1 MITRRTLLQTS
12 AGAGLLT
19 GVGGLLPAWA
29 QNASKATRPPA
40 LAGVD
45 NVYDLSIGKRAID
58 IGGRMGDVT
67 AVNGSLPAPLL
78 RFRQGE
84 TVTLRVANEL
94 DEDTSIHWHGI
105 LLASEMDGVPNVSAS
120 FPGIP
125 PGETFV
131 YQYTLKQSGTYWY
144 HSHSGLQEPAGV
156 YGPMIVDPAG
166 RDPVAYDRE
175 HVIVLSDWSFENPDK
190 IFAKLKKSSDY
201 YNYQK
206 RTIGDLFRDVSND
219 GLKAT
224 MRERRMWGRMRMD
237 ATDTADITGATYTYL
252 MNGQAPGTNWTGLF
266 QPGERVRLRFV
277 NAAAMSYF
285 NIRIPG
291 LEMTVVEA
299 DGQLVQP
306 VTTDEFQ
313 ISVAETYDVIVE
325 PKEDRAYTIMAE
337 SMDRSGYARGTLATS
352 AGMTAAVP
360 EIRPRAIRTM
370 ADMAMDHSKM
380 AGMAGMSGMDDT
392 PDDGMSGMDHGN
404 MDHGAKKKMDHS
416 KMGHG
421 DKKPVDHSKMNHG
434 AMKGMDN
441 GSMKGMDHGS
451 MKGDAM
457 AGAPIPK
464 TSATPG
470 GPFLFGPGV
479 AMRAEMP
486 GKRLHERGF
495 GLADVDHRVLV
506 YTDLRALEPFYDQ
519 RPPAREIELHLT
531 SNMERYMWSFD
542 GKKFNEVTGPIPF
555 KFGERL
561 RLTMINNTMMDHPIH
576 LHGMWMEL
584 ENGAGDL
591 LPRKHTINVKP
602 GEKLSALISADARGP
617 WAFHCHLLYHMKAG
631 MFRVV
636 SVMDQIAEA
645 RL

>member
-12 AGAGLLT
+12 AGAGLMSGL
-19 GVGGLLPAWA
+19 GGLLPAWA

-45 NVYDLSIGKRAID
+45 NVYDLTIGKRAID

-105 LLASEMDGVPNVSAS
+105 LLDSEMDGVPDVSAS

-166 RDPVAYDRE
+166 RDPVTYDRE

-201 YNYQK
+201 YNFQK
-206 RTIGDLFRDVSND
+206 RTIGDFFRDVSND

-224 MRERRMWGRMRMD
+224 MRERAMWGRMRMD

-285 NIRIPG
+285 NVRIPG

-299 DGQLVQP
+299 DGQLIQP

-337 SMDRSGYARGTLATS
+337 SMDRSSYARGTLATS
-352 AGMTAAVP
+352 AGMSAAVP
-360 EIRPRAIRTM
+360 ELRPRAIRTM

-380 AGMAGMSGMDDT
+380 ADMSGMDDT
-392 PDDGMSGMDHGN
+392 PDNDMAGMDHSN
-404 MDHGAKKKMDHS
+404 MD
-416 KMGHG
+416 
-421 DKKPVDHSKMNHG
+421 HG

-441 GSMKGMDHGS
+441 GS

-479 AMRAEMP
+479 AMRAEAP

-645 RL
+645 SL